1 MGGRRRYYTL
11 IASLPR
17 LPRFDRAERLPINR
31 ERLTERLAMLEPE
44 DIELVERAAAFIRWQ
59 RQPVART
66 DQEMV
71 TYYERVA
78 ELIQEPILACMFE
91 FLINQRTIMAALR
104 RRYRGLPAPAAGQR
118 WGVGRWVGHIERNW
132 EDPDFKLGAL
142 YPWIPQAREHLEA
155 RDALA
160 MDRLLMSLVWDRM
173 DRMAEGDEFSLEA
186 LLAYLFK
193 WDILEQWL
201 SYDKEE
207 AKTRFEEL
215 VREVTGEQER
225 LFQ

>member
-1 MGGRRRYYTL
+1 MGGRRHYYTL

-17 LPRFDRAERLPINR
+17 LRRFDRAERLPINR
-31 ERLTERLAMLEPE
+31 ERLTERLEMLEPE
-44 DIELVERAAAFIRWQ
+44 DAELVERAAAFIRWQ

-78 ELIQEPILACMFE
+78 ELIQEPILACMLE
-91 FLINQRTIMAALR
+91 FLINQRTIIAALR
-104 RRYRGLPAPAAGQR
+104 RRHLGIPAPASGEL
-118 WGVGRWVGHIERNW
+118 WGVGRWVRHIERNW
-132 EDPDFKLGAL
+132 EDSDFRLGAL
-142 YPWIPQAREHLEA
+142 YPWIPQARAHLEA
-155 RDALA
+155 GEALA
-160 MDRLLMSLVWDRM
+160 LDRLLMNAVWERM
-173 DRMAEGDEFSLEA
+173 DRMAEGDAFGFEA

-193 WDILEQWL
+193 WDILDQWL

-215 VREVTGEQER
+215 VGEVTGDQAQP
-225 LFQ
+225 FQ

>member
-1 MGGRRRYYTL
+1 MGGRRHYYTL

-31 ERLTERLAMLEPE
+31 ERLSERLGMLEPE
-44 DIELVERAAAFIRWQ
+44 DAELVERAAAFIRWQ

-71 TYYERVA
+71 TYYERMA
-78 ELIQEPILACMFE
+78 ELIEEPVLACMFE
-91 FLINQRTIMAALR
+91 FLINQRTIIAALR
-104 RRYRGLPAPAAGQR
+104 RRHRGLPAPASGQR
-118 WGVGRWVGHIERNW
+118 WGVGRWVRHIERNW
-132 EDPDFKLGAL
+132 EDPDFRLGAL
-142 YPWIPQAREHLEA
+142 YPWIPQARAYLEA
-155 RDALA
+155 GAALA
-160 MDRLLMSLVWDRM
+160 LDRLLMNLVWDTM
-173 DRMAEGDEFSLEA
+173 DRMAEGSEFGLEV

-201 SYDKEE
+201 SYDTEE

-215 VREVTGEQER
+215 VSEVIGEQGR
-225 LFQ
+225 LFP

>member
-1 MGGRRRYYTL
+1 MGSRGHYYTL

-31 ERLTERLAMLEPE
+31 ERLRERLKMLEPE
-44 DIELVERAAAFIRWQ
+44 DAELVERAATFIRWQ

-71 TYYERVA
+71 AYYDQVA
-78 ELIQEPILACMFE
+78 ELFEESILACMFE

-104 RRYRGLPAPAAGQR
+104 RRHRGLPAPASGEV
-118 WGVGRWVGHIERNW
+118 WGGGRWVRHIEINW

-142 YPWIPQAREHLEA
+142 YPWIPQARAHLEA
-155 RDALA
+155 GEALA
-160 MDRLLMSLVWDRM
+160 
-173 DRMAEGDEFSLEA
+173 EA

-215 VREVTGEQER
+215 VSEVTGEQGQ

>member
-1 MGGRRRYYTL
+1 MGSRRHYYTL

-31 ERLTERLAMLEPE
+31 ERFRERLEMLEPE
-44 DIELVERAAAFIRWQ
+44 DAELVERAAAFIRWQ

-66 DQEMV
+66 DQEMIA
-71 TYYERVA
+71 YYGRVA
-78 ELIQEPILACMFE
+78 ELIEQPILACMFE

-104 RRYRGLPAPAAGQR
+104 RRHRGLPAPASGEQ
-118 WGVGRWVGHIERNW
+118 WGGGRWVRHIELNW
-132 EDPDFKLGAL
+132 DDSDFKLGAL
-142 YPWIPQAREHLEA
+142 YPWIPQARAHLEA
-155 RDALA
+155 GEALA
-160 MDRLLMSLVWDRM
+160 LDRLLMNLAWDTM
-173 DRMAEGDEFSLEA
+173 DRIAEGNEFGLEA

-215 VREVTGEQER
+215 VSEVTGEQGQ